1 MRQLIAKPPP
11 FIGKSMRLVRL
22 QELKRKLM
30 KEKEFS
36 KTWTFYMDEFAD
48 HPEFLEVGEPVKH
61 DFLEAAI
68 LGICQKMFSKNI
80 KVSASLIIYIEKH
93 QFFHAPIQVSGRSGG
108 VIFFADINMGLLA
121 ITAKNPPTAEVMYSR
136 FSGPPKLEE
145 PSPYERN

>member
-36 KTWTFYMDEFAD
+36 KTWLFYMDKFAD
-48 HPEFLEVGEPVKH
+48 HPEFLEVGVPVKH
-61 DFLEAAI
+61 EFLEAAI

-80 KVSASLIIYIEKH
+80 KVSASLIIHIEQY

-121 ITAKNPPTAEVMYSR
+121 ITAKNPPTAEVLYSR

-145 PSPYERN
+145 PSPHERN